1 MIDTPLPSLR
11 AWTQAFTDA
20 EIPVLPG
27 SVAELNQLKAIEEA
41 NGSMDAHTLAESFCN
56 DPLMT
61 LKVLVHVARTCTRQQ
76 TEPPE
81 TLVGSIVMQGIGPF
95 FRAYDQT
102 PNILDWL
109 RSTPE
114 ALSGL
119 LKVIT
124 RARRASNFAMSFAL
138 HRQDEDVMVVQE
150 AALLHDF
157 AEMLLWCHAPK
168 LAIEMARRLK
178 ADFRVR
184 SADIQNEVLG
194 IELGDLGQALMH
206 QWRLPE
212 LLIQATDDHNA
223 HHPKVRSVML
233 AVRIARHTQYGWDDP
248 HAQASLPD
256 DIAEVAQLL
265 TMSHD
270 ATRRLIEGLDSVP
283 ESGSPT
289 PPPPQDQ

>member
-1 MIDTPLPSLR
+1 
-11 AWTQAFTDA
+11 
-20 EIPVLPG
+20 
-27 SVAELNQLKAIEEA
+27 
-41 NGSMDAHTLAESFCN
+41 
-56 DPLMT
+56 
-61 LKVLVHVARTCTRQQ
+61 
-76 TEPPE
+76 
-81 TLVGSIVMQGIGPF
+81 
-95 FRAYDQT
+95 
-102 PNILDWL
+102 
-109 RSTPE
+109 
-114 ALSGL
+114 
-119 LKVIT
+119 
-124 RARRASNFAMSFAL
+124 
-138 HRQDEDVMVVQE
+138 
-150 AALLHDF
+150 
-157 AEMLLWCHAPK
+157 MLLWCHAPK
-168 LAIEMARRLK
+168 LAIEMARRQK